1 MIMRIR
7 LGRQD
12 DRPGAVARLWS
23 PGTERVVTWKKIGYA
38 RGYEE
43 DNNEFLEFRGTLY
56 NSFCN
61 CSSHLVYD
69 SVRGVVG
76 FIYI

>member
-7 LGRQD
+7 SGRQA
-12 DRPGAVARLWS
+12 DRSGAAVRLCS
-23 PGTERVVTWKKIGYA
+23 PGIERVITWKKIGYA

-43 DNNEFLEFRGTLY
+43 DNNEFLDFLGTLY
-56 NSFCN
+56 NSVCN

-76 FIYI
+76 FI